1 VSNKVKSILEKKAQK
16 EAKAPKA
23 EELRGEVAIEV
34 DSTDVPTG
42 LPQVGDFVFVAWGD
56 PNLIGAPL
64 LDLACLVT
72 HAQENGRINGHLF
85 FDPTSTGMDPRTGRE
100 IAMPA
105 TAPVANLPY
114 NKTRRALTWR
124 YRVDETDA

>member
-16 EAKAPKA
+16 EAAA
-23 EELRGEVAIEV
+23 ASQQQSMAIEV

>member
-1 VSNKVKSILEKKAQK
+1 MSNKVKSILEKKAQK
-16 EAKAPKA
+16 EAAAAPQQQA
-23 EELRGEVAIEV
+23 VAIEV
-34 DSTDVPTG
+34 DSKDVPVG
-42 LPQVGDFVFVAWGD
+42 LPKVGDFVFVAWGD

-100 IAMPA
+100 IAMPPM
-105 TAPVANLPY
+105 APVANLPY
-114 NKTRRALTWR
+114 SKTRRALTWR
-124 YRVDETDA
+124 YRGDETDA